1 MPFPDHPPHVL
12 SLGERLRLIR
22 VEVFGEDEDGVGT
35 LADQL
40 GIPAQA
46 WSQIEES
53 GDLLRA
59 ELLLRFVELTKADP
73 IWLIIGVGKKYRGDP
88 DGKLDPGLLDGQGWA

>member
-1 MPFPDHPPHVL
+1 VPTPDQPPHVL

-22 VEVFGEDEDGVGT
+22 VEAFGEDGAVT

-53 GDLLRA
+53 GDRLPA

-73 IWLIIGVGKKYRGDP
+73 IWLIIGVGNKYRGGP
-88 DGKLDPGLLDGQGWA
+88 DGKLDPEPLDGQGWA